1 MQLIANEKPAKPVRS
16 VLSIFRLRAVNLLPT
31 HMTLMTTPSEPA
43 GHITRNIGINFLILL
58 LFMLSGVAALIYQVC
73 WQRSLFSLLGVDLES
88 TTIVVSVFM
97 FGLGC
102 GALLGGRFAD
112 AYPERR
118 ILGFAVAE
126 TAIGIYG
133 YCSPHL
139 IQFIAANSGL
149 GYSHASNLI
158 KSFAILIVPTTLM
171 GATLPILVTHLF
183 AQEKSIG
190 VSVGKLYFANT
201 MGGAIGAALATFY
214 LFMVMGIS
222 DSVRVASAMNVF
234 VAATAYGI
242 FGLLR
247 R

>member
-1 MQLIANEKPAKPVRS
+1 MN
-16 VLSIFRLRAVNLLPT
+16 
-31 HMTLMTTPSEPA
+31 TLV
-43 GHITRNIGINFLILL
+43 LL

-73 WQRSLFSLLGVDLES
+73 WQRALFSLLGVDLES

-112 AYPERR
+112 EYPRGR
-118 ILGFAVAE
+118 ILAFAAAE
-126 TAIGIYG
+126 TAIGLYG
-133 YCSPHL
+133 YFSLSIIH
-139 IQFIAANSGL
+139 FVAADSSL
-149 GYSHASNLI
+149 GFSHTSNVI
-158 KSFAILIVPTTLM
+158 KSFVVLMIPTTLM

-183 AQEKSIG
+183 ALEKSVG

-201 MGGAIGAALATFY
+201 IGGAIGATLATF
-214 LFMVMGIS
+214 FFFRMIGIS
-222 DSVRVASAMNVF
+222 DSVRVASAINIS
-234 VAATAYGI
+234 VAATAYCM

>member
-1 MQLIANEKPAKPVRS
+1 
-16 VLSIFRLRAVNLLPT
+16 
-31 HMTLMTTPSEPA
+31 MTTSDEQ
-43 GHITRNIGINFLILL
+43 GSRVSSKNSVNFLVLL

-112 AYPERR
+112 AYPKRR
-118 ILGFAVAE
+118 VFAFAVAE
-126 TAIGIYG
+126 TVIGIYG
-133 YCSPHL
+133 FFSPQI
-139 IQFIAANSGL
+139 IQSVASSPGL
-149 GYSHASNLI
+149 GFSHASNLI
-158 KSFAILIVPTTLM
+158 KSFSVLAVPTTLM

-183 AQEKSIG
+183 ADEKSVG

-201 MGGAIGAALATFY
+201 IGGAIGAALATFC
-214 LFMVMGIS
+214 LFVAMGVS
-222 DSVRVASAMNVF
+222 DSVKVASAINLF
-234 VAATAYGI
+234 VAATAYSM
-242 FGLLR
+242 FSLAR